1 MNIQELMRH
10 PELLSRETLY
20 ELREMTARYPYYQP
34 ARLLM
39 LKNLYILQDASFD
52 EELRRSAIYFT
63 DRKVLFNLIEA
74 AHYRLKKKSPQSFST
89 QPDSRQHGKD
99 DDSRTVS
106 IIDDF
111 LSAMPEEEKQAE
123 AAKAKEGRKH
133 RRPTPADATVD
144 YMAYLLSTDFEE
156 LNRLEGK
163 DDGDENGNGN
173 GNVNG
178 DGNVNGNGKRNAMRG
193 ETLIDNFINNEKGK
207 MTLQE
212 VPQYLP
218 EVEIEDNSE
227 HTPDT
232 ELLTETMASIYIK
245 QGKYR
250 KALDVMGK
258 MKETSQKKSI
268 YFDDQERF
276 LKMLVM
282 AKGKK
287 EE

>member
-1 MNIQELMRH
+1 MDIAELIKH
-10 PELLSRETLY
+10 PEQLDRDTLY
-20 ELREMTARYPYYQP
+20 ELRSMLALYPYFQT

-39 LKNLYILQDASFD
+39 LQNLYLLHDPTFD
-52 EELRRSAIYFT
+52 EELRRAAIYFT

-89 QPDSRQHGKD
+89 QPVSRQHGKD

-111 LSAMPEEEKQAE
+111 LSTMPEEEKQAE
-123 AAKAKEGRKH
+123 AAKSKEGRKH

-156 LNRLEGK
+156 LDRLEGN
-163 DDGDENGNGN
+163 DNDN

-178 DGNVNGNGKRNAMRG
+178 NMNGNMNGSAMRG

-258 MKETSQKKSI
+258 MKEKSQKKSI

-276 LKMLVM
+276 LKLLVM
-282 AKGKK
+282 AKGKN

>member
-1 MNIQELMRH
+1 MNIQELISH
-10 PELLSRETLY
+10 PELLNRETLY
-20 ELREMTARYPYYQP
+20 ELRQLTAHYPYYQP

-52 EELRRSAIYFT
+52 EELRRAAIYFT

-74 AHYRLKKKSPQSFST
+74 AHYRLKKKSPQSFTAQSANRP
-89 QPDSRQHGKD
+89 QGEDE
-99 DDSRTVS
+99 DSRTVS
-106 IIDDF
+106 IIDDY
-111 LSAMPEEEKQAE
+111 LSAMPEEEKEAE
-123 AAKAKEGRKH
+123 AAKAKENRKH

-163 DDGDENGNGN
+163 EDDGNENGNA
-173 GNVNG
+173 NVG
-178 DGNVNGNGKRNAMRG
+178 GMRG
-193 ETLIDNFINNEKGK
+193 ESLIDNFINNDKGK

-227 HTPDT
+227 HAPET
-232 ELLTETMASIYIK
+232 ELLTETMAGIYIK
-245 QGKYR
+245 QGKYK
-250 KALDVMGK
+250 KALGVMSK
-258 MKETSQKKSI
+258 MKETNQKKNL

-282 AKGKK
+282 AKCKS

>member
-52 EELRRSAIYFT
+52 EELRRAAIYFT

-89 QPDSRQHGKD
+89 QPVSRQHGKD

-111 LSAMPEEEKQAE
+111 LSTMPEEEKQAE
-123 AAKAKEGRKH
+123 AAKSKEGRKH

-156 LNRLEGK
+156 LDRLEGN
-163 DDGDENGNGN
+163 DNDN

-178 DGNVNGNGKRNAMRG
+178 NMNGNMNGSAMRG

>member
-1 MNIQELMRH
+1 MRH

-52 EELRRSAIYFT
+52 EELRRAAIYFT

-89 QPDSRQHGKD
+89 QPVSRQHGKD

-111 LSAMPEEEKQAE
+111 LSTMPEEEKQAE
-123 AAKAKEGRKH
+123 AAKSKEGRKH

-156 LNRLEGK
+156 LDRLEGN
-163 DDGDENGNGN
+163 DNDN

-178 DGNVNGNGKRNAMRG
+178 NMNGNMNGSAMRG

>member
-52 EELRRSAIYFT
+52 EELRRAAIYFT

-89 QPDSRQHGKD
+89 QPVSRQHGKD

-111 LSAMPEEEKQAE
+111 LSTMPEEEKQAE
-123 AAKAKEGRKH
+123 AAKSKEGRKH

-156 LNRLEGK
+156 LDRLEGN
-163 DDGDENGNGN
+163 DNDN

-178 DGNVNGNGKRNAMRG
+178 NMNGNMNGSAMRG

-250 KALDVMGK
+250 KALNVMSK
-258 MKETSQKKSI
+258 MKEKSQKKSI

-276 LKMLVM
+276 LKLLVM